1 MPAAG
6 RAAVTEA
13 ATPVRTPSEPIAPLS
28 RRPTMPARPQVIA
41 LEEHYLDAEVARHF
55 TGMEAVPSRGSGG
68 EAGIPKVAER
78 LYDVAEL
85 RLKEMD
91 EAGID
96 VQVLSHAAPSLQK
109 FDAET
114 AVRL

>member
-1 MPAAG
+1 MP
-6 RAAVTEA
+6 EK
-13 ATPVRTPSEPIAPLS
+13 
-28 RRPTMPARPQVIA
+28 PQVVA

-55 TGMEAVPSRGSGG
+55 TGLDAVPARGSGG
-68 EAGIPKVAER
+68 AAGLPLVARR
-78 LYDVAEL
+78 LYDLDEL

-96 VQVLSHAAPSLQK
+96 IQVLSHAAPSLQK

-114 AVRL
+114 AMRLAQGVNDRLPAAGKGAPHRL